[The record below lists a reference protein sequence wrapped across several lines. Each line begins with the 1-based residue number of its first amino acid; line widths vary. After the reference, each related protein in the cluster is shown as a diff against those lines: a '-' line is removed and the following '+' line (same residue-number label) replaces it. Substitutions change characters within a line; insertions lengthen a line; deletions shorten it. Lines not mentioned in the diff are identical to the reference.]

1 MHTVG
6 LAPRGDHDAV
16 RWLAIRHADNHVHLV
31 TTLARQ
37 DGRPAKAWNDYRR
50 VQAACRH
57 LEAHFGLKPTG
68 PATVRYPRPAEIHK
82 ANLQHRDEIPR
93 DRLRH
98 QVRAAAA
105 AATSVGGFVTRL
117 QTASLLVRLR
127 TTGTDPDQAT
137 GYAVALP
144 DHQTA
149 TGDTIW
155 YSGGRLATDLT
166 LQKLRHYWSA
176 RVTRRNRS

>member
-6 LAPRGDHDAV
+6 LAPRGDLDAV
-16 RWLAIRHADNHVHLV
+16 RWIAIRHADNHVHLV
-31 TTLARQ
+31 ATLARQ

-50 VQAACRH
+50 VQTACRN

-82 ANLQHRDEIPR
+82 ANLQHRHEIPR
-93 DRLRH
+93 DQLRH
-98 QVRAAAA
+98 QVRTAAA
-105 AATSVGGFVTRL
+105 AATSVGEFATRL

-127 TTGTDPDQAT
+127 TIGTNPDHAT

-149 TGDTIW
+149 AGDTVW
-155 YSGGRLATDLT
+155 YSGGQLAIDLT
-166 LQKLRHYWSA
+166 LPKLRNLWSA
-176 RVTRRNRS
+176 QPTRQGQP